1 MRLVS
6 NEAAGADSRGCRI
19 GGRIDMDN
27 SYILITGANG
37 EIGHGLLKRLCEEG
51 ASGLVALDLKPLDP
65 ALQGLCADFVQGD
78 VRDAEALDQLA
89 ARFPFGTIY
98 HLASVLS
105 TRAERQ
111 PEAAHHV
118 NVDGTLNL
126 LGLAMRLAQRRGA
139 PVKFIYPSSIAVYGL
154 PDLESKARLG
164 AISEDQFCLPTTMY
178 GCNKLYCEHLGRYYS
193 RFYRRLER
201 ASDEPGVDFRALRF
215 PGLISADTVPTG
227 GTSDYGPEMLHHA
240 AQGTPYACFVRS
252 DSALPFM
259 AMPDAIASMLQLEA
273 APAES
278 LTRMVY
284 NVGSFSLTAGE
295 ILALVRSFFPEAQVS
310 FEPHPGRQA
319 IVDSWPAD
327 VDDRAARQDWGWA
340 HRLDRQAAF
349 ADYLVPAVTARYQT
363 ATVGLDG

>member
-1 MRLVS
+1 MH
-6 NEAAGADSRGCRI
+6 NG
-19 GGRIDMDN
+19 
-27 SYILITGANG
+27 YILITGANG

-78 VRDAEALDQLA
+78 VRDTEGLDQLA
-89 ARFPFGTIY
+89 ARFPFSTIY

-126 LGLAMRLAQRRGA
+126 LGLAMRLAERRGA

-164 AISEDQFCLPTTMY
+164 AVTEEQCCLPTTMY

-193 RFYRRLER
+193 RYYRRLER
-201 ASDEPGVDFRALRF
+201 GPDEPGVDFRALRF

-240 AQGTPYACFVRS
+240 AQGIPYVCFVRP

-259 AMPDAIASMLQLEA
+259 AMPDAIASLLQLEA
-273 APAES
+273 APQQVLS
-278 LTRMVY
+278 RLVY
-284 NVGSFSLTAGE
+284 NVGSFSLTAAE
-295 ILALVRSFFPEAQVS
+295 IQALVEEFFPEAQVS

-327 VDDRAARQDWGWA
+327 VDDRAARADWGWSPQY
-340 HRLDRQAAF
+340 DQVAAF
-349 ADYLVPAVTARYQT
+349 RDYLVPAITARYRTQNPSVK
-363 ATVGLDG
+363 A

>member
-78 VRDAEALDQLA
+78 VRDTEGLDQLA
-89 ARFPFGTIY
+89 TRFPFSTIY

-126 LGLAMRLAQRRGA
+126 LGLAMRLAQRCGA

-164 AISEDQFCLPTTMY
+164 AISEEQFCLPTTMY

-278 LTRMVY
+278 LTRMAY